1 MTDETRTELRRGIEL
16 ILRSISA
23 GYGVKSGR
31 PVYML
36 SGGYAHN
43 LYTGRIPNG
52 IECHNFPPLTT
63 AQQLALSVLIG
74 DESVLPQ
81 ALADYLLDQG
91 HEYATAVAER
101 ATMAERVRCVKL
113 MSPVLNDRLFD
124 KTAFEAREAMRYPN
138 GEYDQAF
145 CDAWHATSDPDS
157 SPPSPPARPTT

>member
-1 MTDETRTELRRGIEL
+1 MIVTDETRAELRRGIEL
-16 ILRSISA
+16 ILRSVSA

-31 PVYML
+31 PAYML

-43 LYTGRIPNG
+43 LYTDRIPNG

-91 HEYATAVAER
+91 HEYATAVRDAER
-101 ATMAERVRCVKL
+101 GRIAGIL
-113 MSPVLNDRLFD
+113 HD
-124 KTAFEAREAMRYPN
+124 TASAAREHHPWSGADFPRLIRRLAEAIES
-138 GEYDQAF
+138 GEV
-145 CDAWHATSDPDS
+145 TSAPDS
-157 SPPSPPARPTT
+157 SPPATPARTTT

>member
-1 MTDETRTELRRGIEL
+1 MTDETRAELRRGIEL
-16 ILRSISA
+16 ILRSVSA

-31 PVYML
+31 PAYML

-43 LYTGRIPNG
+43 LYTDRIPNG

-91 HEYATAVAER
+91 HEYAVECYERGKRDGGNQLLAMADGYAEVCRELNRQIAVAV
-101 ATMAERVRCVKL
+101 AAPQSVAE
-113 MSPVLNDRLFD
+113 
-124 KTAFEAREAMRYPN
+124 
-138 GEYDQAF
+138 
-145 CDAWHATSDPDS
+145 
-157 SPPSPPARPTT
+157 